1 LWTAIDS
8 GLEARWRDAPQK
20 VIAIWRNHL
29 DARSSE
35 AHAGCIQRNQV
46 GGATVLPINYRNGC
60 DVLDVRNYSWYDA
73 GVSAA
78 VGAIAPGWLGVGK
91 TTANSGRAVANLF
104 EQLSRAQ
111 TLNRVAKIESRIA
124 SHATSI
130 ADVVDSQ
137 EAFHGVK
144 AIGKQVTGA
153 SGTNDCTCRK

>member
-1 LWTAIDS
+1 
-8 GLEARWRDAPQK
+8 
-20 VIAIWRNHL
+20 
-29 DARSSE
+29 
-35 AHAGCIQRNQV
+35 
-46 GGATVLPINYRNGC
+46 VLPINYRNGC

-104 EQLSRAQ
+104 EQLGRAQ

-124 SHATSI
+124 SHATSV

-137 EAFHGVK
+137 VAFHGVK
-144 AIGKQVTGA
+144 AI
-153 SGTNDCTCRK
+153 